1 MGIEIER
8 KFLVI
13 NDNWR
18 NSVTKSSH
26 YTQGYFATNDEC
38 SIRIR
43 ISDDKA
49 ELNIKS
55 ATLGI
60 SRSEYNY
67 SIPMVDAEE
76 ILNKLCIRPLIEKT
90 RFHVE
95 HENHLWEIDEFTGE
109 NEGLVV
115 AEIELDSADTTF
127 SKPEWAGDEVSDDVR
142 YYNVCLVKNP
152 FTTWS

>member
-1 MGIEIER
+1 MGTEIER

-18 NSVTKSSH
+18 RSVSKSSH
-26 YTQGYFATNDEC
+26 YIQGYFATNDEC

-67 SIPMVDAEE
+67 SIPMADAEE
-76 ILNKLCIRPLIEKT
+76 ILNKLCIRPSIEKT

-95 HENHLWEIDEFTGE
+95 YENHLWEIDEFTGD

-115 AEIELDSADTTF
+115 AEIELDTTETEF
-127 SKPEWAGDEVSDDVR
+127 TKPAWVGDEVSNDVR
-142 YYNVCLVKNP
+142 YYNVCLVEKP

>member
-1 MGIEIER
+1 MGTEIER

-18 NSVTKSSH
+18 SSVTKSSH
-26 YTQGYFATNDEC
+26 YTQGYFATNDKC

-67 SIPMVDAEE
+67 TIPLADAEE
-76 ILNKLCIRPLIEKT
+76 MLNKLCIRPLIEKT

-95 HENHLWEIDEFTGE
+95 YENHLWEIDEFTGD

-115 AEIELDSADTTF
+115 AEIELDTTETEF
-127 SKPEWAGDEVSDDVR
+127 TKPAWVGDEVSNDVR
-142 YYNVCLVKNP
+142 YYNVCLVEKP

>member
-1 MGIEIER
+1 M
-8 KFLVI
+8 L
-13 NDNWR
+13 
-18 NSVTKSSH
+18 
-26 YTQGYFATNDEC
+26 
-38 SIRIR
+38 
-43 ISDDKA
+43 
-49 ELNIKS
+49 
-55 ATLGI
+55 
-60 SRSEYNY
+60 
-67 SIPMVDAEE
+67 DAAE

-142 YYNVCLVKNP
+142 YYNVCLVKKP